1 MPRHPEFEKIYWEFI
16 SRYGAEEGRKLYY
29 AWLKKYGFDDTK
41 SFSSQKHKLGES
53 FEWISPIEW
62 FGLDR
67 KIKGLALTPK
77 CSLNKNC
84 YVEEE
89 LVKAARTLADKPIY
103 VNHVYD
109 GVVVPGQIKPQVG
122 KVVDAEYVAGKGV
135 EYVGYIEDSAVWELI
150 RKGEIRS
157 VSIAG
162 KYREAEKVDSGVKPL
177 GLRFEELSLL
187 YGDVQPGIPEAYVEV
202 WEKILEKIVENHEKN
217 GSLNLNEQIERLAKE
232 VDKLKKENEIL
243 KQKIARFELPG
254 EKQGVQGRVFC
265 GNPVEKLN
273 PEEKRLVLS
282 LKLRETP
289 LKDVVDFDLKRGM
302 LNRKTF

>member
-177 GLRFEELSLL
+177 GLRFDELSLL
-187 YGDVQPGIPEAYVEV
+187 YGEVEPGIPEAYVKV
-202 WEKILEKIVENHEKN
+202 WERILERIVESHEKDK
-217 GSLNLNEQIERLAKE
+217 SQNLDEQLKRLVAE
-232 VDKLKKENEIL
+232 VDELKKENMLL
-243 KQKIARFELPG
+243 KQKIARFESMG
-254 EKQGVQGRVFC
+254 GSGVYGRVSD
-265 GNPVEKLN
+265 GNPLDRLSQ
-273 PEEKRLVLS
+273 EEKNLVLRF
-282 LKLRETP
+282 KLREIP
-289 LKDVVDFDLKRGM
+289 LKDVVDFDLRRGVLKR
-302 LNRKTF
+302 RF